1 VSRTPNIVF
10 ILADDMGYGD
20 FSAFNGGRSSTPN
33 LDEMM
38 ERGVVLTQAY
48 ASSPICFP
56 SRATLMTGK
65 YPQRVG
71 AVDLPH
77 HRPFQYLSPDET
89 TIGELFQQAGYRTGL
104 VGKWHLGADELAP
117 HRRGFDET
125 ACFCGGL
132 MDYYRWTI
140 NRNGVREHCDG
151 RYLTEVWTDEARS
164 FIRRHRDEPFFL
176 HLAYNAP
183 HTPLQAPEED
193 VRPFRETG
201 KFTDEVSTLYG
212 MIRNMD
218 AGVGRILADLD
229 RLRLAEDTIV
239 MFTSDNGPAMGK
251 TKRYNHL
258 FRGGKGNVYEGGI
271 RVPMIIRWPGRLDGG
286 REITD
291 TVHFADWFPTLLN
304 ICGVD
309 IPESIDHDG
318 VDVMP
323 LLTNGQ
329 AAPSPAR
336 CWQWSSYEPL
346 PQYNAAIRDGDWKLI
361 RPAPFTTRPLK
372 DYRLVDLV
380 RFMNADDVE
389 SSGVELPEGGEFE
402 NLADYFAWL
411 KRESARPLADTT
423 FAPDGRPTSPAE
435 LYNVGAD
442 PHEACD
448 LAAEH
453 PDIVRRLEAELDA
466 WFERNRP
473 EWERCRHDDP
483 YGMQDGAASE

>member
-1 VSRTPNIVF
+1 MSRTPNIVF
-10 ILADDMGYGD
+10 VLADDMGYGD
-20 FSAFNGGRSSTPN
+20 FSAFNGGLSSTPN
-33 LDEMM
+33 LDAMM
-38 ERGVVLTQAY
+38 EQGVVLTQAY
-48 ASSPICFP
+48 AASPICFP

-77 HRPFQYLSPDET
+77 HRPFQYLCPDET
-89 TIGELFQQAGYRTGL
+89 TIGELFQRAGYRTGL
-104 VGKWHLGADELAP
+104 IGKWHLGTGALAP

-125 ACFCGGL
+125 TCFCGGL

-140 NRNGVREHCDG
+140 NRNGVRENCDG

-164 FIRRHRDEPFFL
+164 FIRRHRDKPFFL

-218 AGVGRILADLD
+218 AGVGCILAEIN
-229 RLRLAEDTIV
+229 RLGLADDTIIL
-239 MFTSDNGPAMGK
+239 FTSDNGPAMGK
-251 TKRYNHL
+251 NLERYNHA
-258 FRGGKGNVYEGGI
+258 FRGSKGNVYEGGI
-271 RVPMIIRWPGRLDGG
+271 RVPMIVRWPGRLDGG

-309 IPESIDHDG
+309 IPDGIDHDG

-323 LLTNGQ
+323 LLTNGR
-329 AAPSPAR
+329 AAQSPAR

-346 PQYNAAIRDGDWKLI
+346 PKYNAAIRDGDWKLLWPS
-361 RPAPFTTRPLK
+361 RFNRRPLK
-372 DYRLVDLV
+372 CERLVDLV
-380 RFMNADDVE
+380 RFMNADDLE
-389 SSGVELPEGGEFE
+389 SSGVELPQTGEFE
-402 NLADYFAWL
+402 TLEAYFDCL
-411 KRESARPLADTT
+411 KRESAKPLADL
-423 FAPDGRPTSPAE
+423 PPVPTDSPE
-435 LYNVGAD
+435 LYNIESD
-442 PHEACD
+442 PHETTD
-448 LAAEH
+448 VAAEH
-453 PDIVRRLEAELDA
+453 PEIARRLATQLDD

-473 EWERCRHDDP
+473 EWERCRDDDP
-483 YGMQDGAASE
+483 YGMCPVR